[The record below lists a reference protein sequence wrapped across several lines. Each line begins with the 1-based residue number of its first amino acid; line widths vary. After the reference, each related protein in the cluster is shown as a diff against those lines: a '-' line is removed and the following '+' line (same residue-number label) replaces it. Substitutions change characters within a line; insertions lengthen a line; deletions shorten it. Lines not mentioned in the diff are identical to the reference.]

1 MLSSPLLVK
10 CFFGT
15 DLRVL
20 IILYID
26 VDKGRLTTNY
36 DKTILVRGGSSL
48 AEITFV
54 GSLVD
59 CTWDKLQYLFWRW
72 CWQIFEEKIQRQK
85 HHGPWGVVVGGDHLC
100 REGNLGREFNCRKE
114 IPDPDA
120 TILAT
125 DPVLAEVGG
134 NSRGQLGQKRKLQ
147 EWEINDFRQWHLSKI
162 NVCLR
167 VAPHLLLVGTF
178 YLGQLNI
185 LSIMHW
191 RIRGQHCEIPPD
203 NHHQVPWSY

>member
-1 MLSSPLLVK
+1 MLTKIWRKNS
-10 CFFGT
+10 
-15 DLRVL
+15 
-20 IILYID
+20 
-26 VDKGRLTTNY
+26 TT
-36 DKTILVRGGSSL
+36 K
-48 AEITFV
+48 A
-54 GSLVD
+54 
-59 CTWDKLQYLFWRW
+59 
-72 CWQIFEEKIQRQK
+72 
-85 HHGPWGVVVGGDHLC
+85 PWSVGGC
-100 REGNLGREFNCRKE
+100 RWWRSPSSGNLGREFNCRKE

-167 VAPHLLLVGTF
+167 VAPHLLLVDTF
-178 YLGQLNI
+178 YLDQLII

-203 NHHQVPWSY
+203 NHHQVPGSLMVINGWLRFAPCYKYPDKGTNGDSKRF